1 MLSGQNPHLLNS
13 VSAKKTSEKNFNSR
27 DRTQIASTHVVLH
40 IRGQNNGS
48 RNFANEM
55 LVYISCYSY
64 FLMLK
69 IGWQIRDKKK
79 TKIEFFFLLCKNEK
93 SGDYCCHDWNF
104 RRYINM

>member
-1 MLSGQNPHLLNS
+1 MGKTPIYLLNS
-13 VSAKKTSEKNFNSR
+13 ESAKKTSEKNFNSR

-69 IGWQIRDKKK
+69 IGWPIRDKK
-79 TKIEFFFLLCKNEK
+79 TKIEWFFSCYVKKK
-93 SGDYCCHDWNF
+93 SLVIIPATTGILED
-104 RRYINM
+104 I